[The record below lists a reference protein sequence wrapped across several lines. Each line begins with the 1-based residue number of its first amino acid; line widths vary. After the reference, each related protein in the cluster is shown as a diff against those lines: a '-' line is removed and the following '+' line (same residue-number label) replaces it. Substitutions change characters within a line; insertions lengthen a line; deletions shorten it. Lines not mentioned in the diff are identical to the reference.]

1 MFCFK
6 CGNELKDDALF
17 CTSCGA
23 PTVNNLQALTEFE
36 KNKNTAVEKAEETAE
51 PEKAAEQEVKTA
63 ESEKPAE
70 QEAKT
75 AAAEKAAKQETKTAE
90 PEKAAKQSTENDS
103 AETAAAESSKAS
115 SEVKNESAEQANASA
130 EEKNESSEQDDTAE
144 KTAENVPAVSGE
156 LSVAVTGDKDFAE
169 PAVYETEK
177 LKTGTAVVPYDQ
189 GKSTEVGPYTG
200 GKKKLSKKQLIIILV
215 LIILAIGGGITAI
228 IIHRHKT
235 DAKNL
240 VWSEMP
246 KGKTIA
252 PTELPMAPQ
261 LTSVLSYTYAWAYDS
276 MDSGEMTYDSRKST
290 KCSVDILRSIV
301 TEICCGD
308 DKRSV
313 YQGEIPLEYS
323 VKNGAPLDPRAR
335 AAVLRD
341 TYYSIDENSVEWVA
355 ENIFNLPENDMEKLI
370 TAANDE
376 NGAVYG
382 YYKDNDRYYLTTGNV
397 DGNRLT
403 IKLKSIESVKHD
415 GRYYYVK
422 YLMDIKGRGLNEK
435 KPMYAVME
443 LKEIDG
449 KKYWS
454 VCYFSTKIPN
464 ALSGNEGVTPGDIIA
479 EDCSKYAISKNM
491 ISRKTDKYDVTEDYN
506 EIDGHF
512 YNVHI
517 YEVMYD
523 KDNEGR
529 TATVLYYRVFANGT
543 VVDLWDIS
551 DETKNV
557 PIYYEK

>member
-36 KNKNTAVEKAEETAE
+36 KNKNTAAEKAEETAE
-51 PEKAAEQEVKTA
+51 PEKAAEQETKTA
-63 ESEKPAE
+63 ES
-70 QEAKT
+70 
-75 AAAEKAAKQETKTAE
+75 
-90 PEKAAKQSTENDS
+90 EKAAKQSTENDS
-103 AETAAAESSKAS
+103 AETDAAESSKAS

-403 IKLKSIESVKHD
+403 IKLKSIESVKYD